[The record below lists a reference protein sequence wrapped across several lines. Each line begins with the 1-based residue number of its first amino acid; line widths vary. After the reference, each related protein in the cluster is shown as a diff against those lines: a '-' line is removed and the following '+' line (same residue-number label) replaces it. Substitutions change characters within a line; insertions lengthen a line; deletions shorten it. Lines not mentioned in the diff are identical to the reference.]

1 MALIYSIGGSGSK
14 RIFEQ
19 ELGPIVK
26 MAEET
31 EGYLD
36 EDEDSEVKSFFEH
49 VISRTEEILSQNSFA
64 TNERH
69 ISEFLTPIYLL
80 ERTVR
85 LSSSLANIVTDE
97 TDVHV
102 KQLNDLRVVFSELP
116 VLEKLLEKFLQ
127 HFENSVSR
135 PS

>member
-1 MALIYSIGGSGSK
+1 LALIYSIWGSGSRRK
-14 RIFEQ
+14 FER

-26 MAEET
+26 IAEET

-64 TNERH
+64 TSERH
-69 ISEFLTPIYLL
+69 ISEVLTHIDLL

-85 LSSSLANIVTDE
+85 LPSQLASIATDE
-97 TDVHV
+97 TDV
-102 KQLNDLRVVFSELP
+102 KQLNDLRVVFSEL
-116 VLEKLLEKFLQ
+116 LEKFLQ
-127 HFENSVSR
+127 HFGNSVSR
-135 PS
+135 PSQVTTVP

>member
-1 MALIYSIGGSGSK
+1 M
-14 RIFEQ
+14 
-19 ELGPIVK
+19 
-26 MAEET
+26 
-31 EGYLD
+31 D

-69 ISEFLTPIYLL
+69 ISAVLTPIYLL

-97 TDVHV
+97 TDV
-102 KQLNDLRVVFSELP
+102 KQLNDLKVVFSELP
-116 VLEKLLEKFLQ
+116 GETT
-127 HFENSVSR
+127 
-135 PS
+135 